1 MRLCHLNQFGIVV
14 WELAVGQFV
23 PVDDPGMSEDL
34 PGRQSL
40 VGVHMEHLGHQVLR
54 EHTMNFT

>member
-1 MRLCHLNQFGIVV
+1 MQLGHLNQFGIVV
-14 WELAVGQFV
+14 RELAVGQFV

-40 VGVHMEHLGHQVLR
+40 VGVHMEHLRHQVLQ
-54 EHTMNFT
+54 EHTMNFR